1 MMKDMKMVL
10 KAFAVAVLVG
20 FGAMSSPVF
29 VGDARAAKKVQGIEV
44 TAEMQEA
51 AERINTYFNSFE
63 TMKGDFVQT
72 SPRGRTSRGVMHLAK
87 PGKLRFEYEPPNPLL
102 IAADGKWLTIK
113 NKDKEKGDQVPLS
126 STPLRLIVSPKLN
139 LLQEAAVLN
148 YELADGITTFV
159 LADKKGKM
167 AGQIIL
173 VFDESAQELRQ
184 WIIVDGKGQK
194 TTVELANLEKNVKI
208 NPKLFQVTINRKDR
222 EK

>member
-1 MMKDMKMVL
+1 MKIKDFEVMKMVL
-10 KAFAVAVLVG
+10 KMIAVVLALGVV
-20 FGAMSSPVF
+20 SPVTTTF
-29 VGDARAAKKVQGIEV
+29 AAKKVQSIAV
-44 TAEMQEA
+44 TPEMEEA
-51 AERINTYFNSFE
+51 AGRINTYFNSFE

-72 SPRGRTSRGVMHLAK
+72 SPRGRSSRGVMHLAK
-87 PGKLRFEYEPPNPLL
+87 PGKLRFEYEAPNPLL
-102 IAADGKWLTIK
+102 IAADGTWLTIK

-139 LLQEAAVLN
+139 LLKEAAVLN
-148 YELADGITTFV
+148 FEQDGGFTTFV

-173 VFDESAQELRQ
+173 VFDDNANELRQ